1 MCFYLV
7 YIDSDSPPARNFALE
22 DFLSIWLL
30 SHHSLTFHFSGLK
43 WTGLQYCFLD
53 TTFVRHW

>member
-22 DFLSIWLL
+22 DFLFIWLL
-30 SHHSLTFHFSGLK
+30 SLTTHSLFISL
-43 WTGLQYCFLD
+43 
-53 TTFVRHW
+53 V